1 MAPASGSDIK
11 PAKVTKSGLPD
22 LLSLY
27 FFVKNSP
34 YAIALKERMKR
45 VVPQEQSLAALP
57 VKNISPNAGMAAA

>member
-1 MAPASGSDIK
+1 MY
-11 PAKVTKSGLPD
+11 